1 MNTFQAKIA
10 AIDTHEHISVVHFD
24 VFGQTLSMISLGLG
38 DEVQEGSKVLLT
50 INPTQLILAKESS
63 STALSITNQ
72 IKATIRSC
80 ENGILLSS
88 VKLLAGDIELESII
102 TRESANTMALKEQD
116 TITVLI
122 QASELSISK
131 VLS

>member
-1 MNTFQAKIA
+1 MNTFQATIA
-10 AIDTHEHISVVHFD
+10 AIDTHEHLSVVHFN
-24 VFGQTLSMISLGLG
+24 VFAQTLSMISLGLG
-38 DEVQEGSKVLLT
+38 DDVKVGSDVILV

-63 STALSITNQ
+63 SAALSITNQ

-88 VKLLAGDIELESII
+88 VKLLAGDIEFESII
-102 TRESANTMALKEQD
+102 TRESANEMALKEQD